1 MAMFDAI
8 RWTTRGLLTSSCRP
22 TVIGLE
28 NVPTEGP
35 FIVAPNR
42 LLDRWSNACPD

>member
-8 RWTTRGLLTSSCRP
+8 RWTTRGLVTSTCRP

-28 NVPTEGP
+28 NVPREGP
-35 FIVAPNR
+35 FIVAPNH
-42 LLDRWSNACPD
+42 LT

>member
-8 RWTTRGLLTSSCRP
+8 RWTTRGLVTSTCRP

-28 NVPTEGP
+28 NV
-35 FIVAPNR
+35 
-42 LLDRWSNACPD
+42 